1 VDIDNVEV
9 ESSPI
14 APATIILAH
23 SKVYTFADQ
32 FFCEPLKRFALQ
44 RLDRLLHLPHLMSS
58 RILPDLTEAV
68 HHIYDKTQRQES
80 TSEPARDMFIQ
91 FLAQNLEQWDG
102 RFETLIGNDE
112 IMAELLPEMIKRA
125 TTAENMLAASSTE
138 KDATIQDLQA
148 TQCKKCKSLRRRSP
162 GSELWD

>member
-1 VDIDNVEV
+1 
-9 ESSPI
+9 
-14 APATIILAH
+14 
-23 SKVYTFADQ
+23 
-32 FFCEPLKRFALQ
+32 
-44 RLDRLLHLPHLMSS
+44 
-58 RILPDLTEAV
+58 
-68 HHIYDKTQRQES
+68 
-80 TSEPARDMFIQ
+80 
-91 FLAQNLEQWDG
+91 LEQWDG